1 MRYNII
7 PMALM
12 KTGYKVMSLID
23 GETSFVA
30 NQFKVDFVYVTSTQR
45 CVAQGVNGKGL
56 AHHFV

>member
-1 MRYNII
+1 
-7 PMALM
+7 MALM